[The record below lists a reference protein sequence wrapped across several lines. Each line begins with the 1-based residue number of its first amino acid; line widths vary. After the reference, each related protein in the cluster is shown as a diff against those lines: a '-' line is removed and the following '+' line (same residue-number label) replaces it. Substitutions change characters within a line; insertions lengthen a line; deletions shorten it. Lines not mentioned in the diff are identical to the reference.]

1 MFTDLYRLLP
11 PEGVKI
17 LLVLFLAFLTGLERE
32 ERRDGTGQFS
42 FGGVRTYPL
51 IGLIAYGISFLAG
64 GEILPVT
71 LGFAVVAGFLMLSYR
86 NKLQSAG
93 TAGVTSEMSALTTYV
108 AAALVYREQFWIAT
122 TLTVASM
129 LLLELKGVLEGLTQ
143 RIAPEEILTFT
154 KFLLLTAVILPVLP
168 NREFGPFAIN
178 PAKAWLVVVAVS
190 TVSYGSYVIQKVT
203 KGQGGV
209 MLSALL
215 GGAYSSTVTTV
226 VLAKRAKSE
235 RPAAPVF
242 RSHPGCLRHDVF
254 AAGRPGDHLQ
264 PKPDYDSG
272 SAVSGP
278 RRSRHRRWLVVE
290 PDSRCQGGRRR
301 ARVRA
306 KEPSGTARRPGLRG
320 AFRRHAGGHAPGGDL
335 PGQGGRILAGGSDG
349 RDGRGPVHHGNDA
362 GRGSNTS
369 LGVAAAAILIAA
381 SSNNLVKGIYSFS
394 LSDRKTGVLSLSLLA
409 ALAAAGLTPLLWLAR

>member
-1 MFTDLYRLLP
+1 VFNDLYQLLP

-32 ERRDGTGQFS
+32 ERRVGAGQFL

-64 GEILPVT
+64 GEILPVA

-93 TAGVTSEMSALTTYV
+93 TAGMTSEMSALTTYV
-108 AAALVYREQFWIAT
+108 SAALVYREQFWIAT

-129 LLLELKGVLEGLTQ
+129 LLLELKGALEGLTQ
-143 RIAPEEILTFT
+143 RIAPDEILTFT

-178 PAKAWLVVVAVS
+178 PAKVWLVVVAVS

-209 MLSALL
+209 MLAALL

-226 VLAKRAKSE
+226 VLAKRAKRE
-235 RPAAPVF
+235 NRPHLFSGVTLVASGMMYLRLAGLVTIFNRNLITLLGVPFLVLAGAGIACGWLWSRVPDAKAGDVQREFVPKNPLELRAALGFAVIF
-242 RSHPGCLRHDVF
+242 VTMLVATHLVVTYLGKAGVYSLAALMGVTDVDPF
-254 AAGRPGDHLQ
+254 IMGITQAAGSSTP
-264 PKPDYDSG
+264 
-272 SAVSGP
+272 
-278 RRSRHRRWLVVE
+278 
-290 PDSRCQGGRRR
+290 
-301 ARVRA
+301 
-306 KEPSGTARRPGLRG
+306 
-320 AFRRHAGGHAPGGDL
+320 
-335 PGQGGRILAGGSDG
+335 LA
-349 RDGRGPVHHGNDA
+349 
-362 GRGSNTS
+362 
-369 LGVAAAAILIAA
+369 VAASAILIAA
-381 SSNNLVKGIYSFS
+381 SSNNLVKGIYAFS
-394 LSDRKTGVLSLSLLA
+394 LSDRPTGTLSLTLLA
-409 ALAAAGLTPLLWLAR
+409 ALAVAGLTPLLWLAR